1 MTGNT
6 GNRAAT
12 SFGQQMR
19 QMRQSHHWT
28 LREMAAKTGVSF
40 SVLSRVE
47 TGDRPPTERVAR
59 ALDAV
64 FPELPADFFL
74 NTWSSS
80 RLYAPAG
87 FVDWSEVE
95 DTARDLLSWTPGI
108 IDGLGQV
115 EGYARAM
122 LSTYPGATGDQVEVR
137 LKGRMAR
144 QRRLFRDE
152 GPAVILLVDMA
163 ALYRGVGSAD
173 VMAEQC
179 AHLAEL
185 AKRPNVT
192 VQVVP
197 PVAHP
202 LGTAL
207 LIVTDQAAYTENAW
221 SGSVFTDE
229 ETVRRMRRLVGSVSA
244 QARPASET
252 RAIMRK
258 AEHSWTG
265 ERAASQVR
273 TAGRA

>member
-1 MTGNT
+1 M
-6 GNRAAT
+6 
-12 SFGQQMR
+12 SV
-19 QMRQSHHWT
+19 
-28 LREMAAKTGVSF
+28 KTGVSF

-64 FPELPADFFL
+64 FPELPSDFFL

-95 DTARDLLSWTPGI
+95 DTAADLTVWAPGI

-115 EGYARAM
+115 EPYARA
-122 LSTYPGATGDQVEVR
+122 LLTIHPGATPEQVEVR

-152 GPAVILLVDMA
+152 GPDVHLLVDMA

-173 VMAEQC
+173 VMAKQC
-179 AHLAEL
+179 DHLAEL
-185 AKRPNVT
+185 AERPRVT

-197 PVAHP
+197 PVAIP
-202 LGTAL
+202 LGTAAVML
-207 LIVTDQAAYTENAW
+207 TDAAAYSENAW
-221 SGSVFTDE
+221 SGSVYTDVQ
-229 ETVRRMRRLVGSVSA
+229 TVRGIRRLVGSVKA

-252 RAIMRK
+252 RAILRS
-258 AEHSWTG
+258 AEASWTG
-265 ERAASQVR
+265 ASRATAPMAVRRASKSAR
-273 TAGRA
+273 GTA